1 VRYLI
6 DTCVLSELAKP
17 EPSPNVLRFIER
29 ALESELWLSVISIGE
44 MTKGVSLLPPGAK
57 RSTLEDWTRQ
67 AEHDFADRILPID
80 VETARTWGR
89 LSGGLRSRGIQL
101 PTSDGLI
108 AATAL
113 THGLNV
119 ATRNVK
125 DFEPT
130 GALIINPWKR

>member
-6 DTCVLSELAKP
+6 DTSVLSELARPQP
-17 EPSPNVLRFIER
+17 EQRVVYFVET
-29 ALESELWLSVISIGE
+29 ALESDLWLSAISIGE
-44 MTKGVSLLPPGAK
+44 ITKGVISLPPGKNRTA
-57 RSTLEDWTRQ
+57 LEGWARQ
-67 AEHDFADRILPID
+67 AEQQFGDRILPIG

-89 LSGGLRSRGIQL
+89 LSGGLRAKGIQL
-101 PTSDGLI
+101 PTADGLI

-113 THGLNV
+113 THGLYV

-130 GALIINPWKR
+130 GVLLINPWE